1 MEIQPIETF
10 VFDGLLKRF
19 TSVFGCKA
27 MITTVQDKTRTLQ
40 KFFDGREVEYP
51 YAFLT
56 VQSVA
61 VDKERYTNRRLARR
75 GLTVASGQDQIRTAR
90 LIPTDFVI
98 EVEYHTNEF
107 VGKDPKTVLSYA
119 RRWLFA
125 AQCGFLKFNVQY
137 GLLKTLVGVTMD
149 DSVPTPPLEN
159 RAEQEAAYKIVSS
172 LTVKGWMSEPVLGS
186 QGVIN
191 EIQAEMAVAADG
203 SVEGYVF
210 EPFN

>member
-1 MEIQPIETF
+1 MQIQPIENF
-10 VFDGLLKRF
+10 VFDGLLQRF
-19 TSVFGCKA
+19 TQVFGCPA
-27 MITTVQDKTRTLQ
+27 MITTVNDKTRTLQ
-40 KFFDGREVEYP
+40 KFFEGREVEYP

-61 VDKERYTNRRLARR
+61 SDNERWTNRRLSRR
-75 GLTVASGQDQIRTAR
+75 GLTVAVGQDQIFQAR
-90 LIPTDFVI
+90 LTPVNYVV
-98 EVEYHTNEF
+98 EVEFWTNEF
-107 VGKDPKTVLSYA
+107 AGKSLKSVLSYA
-119 RRWLFA
+119 RRWIFA
-125 AQCGFLKFNVQY
+125 QQCGHLKFNVEY
-137 GLLKTLVGVTMD
+137 GRLPVLIGVTMD
-149 DSVPTPPLEN
+149 ESVPTPPLDN

-191 EIQAEMAVAADG
+191 DIQAEMAVASDG